1 MRLIFWSRPVMT
13 EETHRITHVEIFFD
27 LVFIFAFT
35 RVTAFMGRPPTPIT
49 LVQGLILLLL
59 LWMSWT
65 TYTWLGNQA
74 RADVGPIY
82 GGFLAASAATFVI
95 ALVIPD
101 AWQQGNGTVDGPLTL
116 ALAYIVLRALDVGL
130 YFYAAAQSRQ
140 MRTTLRLFSTTTA
153 FAWIPLILGATLG
166 GTAQTLLWALAVVID
181 FGGGLIASKLS
192 GWELR
197 SPSHFAERHSLV
209 MIIALGESLISVG
222 VGAGAGM
229 AVTRGP
235 VLLAA
240 LLTFVI
246 TLCGWWFY
254 FRRSA
259 VRAAEILGRTPSRQR
274 GAVASN
280 AYSLAHF
287 PMTAGIIFVA
297 LGAEQVLAH
306 LVHDQPGHPAGP
318 PLEWT
323 STAALYGGAALYLI
337 GRSLFRRLSVGAAPT
352 AHLVAAAMAL
362 VLLPVARFLPALAA
376 LGLLT
381 AFLVTLL
388 SFSLRVPGRQQRQIQ
403 HGPAEPDDPPRG
415 T

>member
-1 MRLIFWSRPVMT
+1 MT

-27 LVFIFAFT
+27 LVFIFAYT
-35 RVTAFMGRPPTPIT
+35 RVAAFMGRPPTATT
-49 LVQGLILLLL
+49 LVRGLILLLL

-65 TYTWLGNQA
+65 TYSWLGNQT
-74 RADVGPIY
+74 RADAGPIY
-82 GGFLAASAATFVI
+82 GGFLAASAANFVI

-101 AWQQGNGTVDGPLTL
+101 AWHQGNGTLHGPLTL
-116 ALAYIVLRALDVGL
+116 ALAYVMLRALDVGL

-140 MRTTLRLFSTTTA
+140 MRTTLRLFSITTA
-153 FAWIPLILGATLG
+153 VSWIPLILGATLG
-166 GTAQTLLWALAVVID
+166 GTAQTLLWAAAVVID
-181 FGGGLIASKLS
+181 FGGGLIASRFS

-197 SPSHFAERHSLV
+197 SPSHFTERHNYI

-222 VGAGAGM
+222 AGAGT

-240 LLTFVI
+240 LLTFAI
-246 TLCGWWFY
+246 TMSGCWFY
-254 FRRSA
+254 FK
-259 VRAAEILGRTPSRQR
+259 RAAVPAAETLDRTPSQQR

-306 LVHDQPGHPAGP
+306 LAHGQPGHPAGA

-323 STAALYGGAALYLI
+323 SAVALYGGAALFLI

-352 AHLVAAAMAL
+352 AHLIAAAIAL

-381 AFLVTLL
+381 AYLVTLL
-388 SFSLRVPGRQQRQIQ
+388 GYERLNTGRQRPTASKEAQ
-403 HGPAEPDDPPRG
+403 

>member
-1 MRLIFWSRPVMT
+1 MRLIFWSERVMT

-35 RVTAFMGRPPTPIT
+35 RVTAFMGRPPTPST
-49 LVQGLILLLL
+49 LVKGLILLLL

-74 RADVGPIY
+74 RADAGPIY
-82 GGFLAASAATFVI
+82 GGFLAASAGNFVI

-116 ALAYIVLRALDVGL
+116 ALVYIVLRALDVGL

-140 MRTTLRLFSTTTA
+140 MRTTLRLFSITTA
-153 FAWIPLILGATLG
+153 FSWIPLILGATLG
-166 GTAQTLLWALAVVID
+166 GTAQVLLWAAAVVID

-197 SPSHFAERHSLV
+197 SPSHFAERHNLV

-222 VGAGAGM
+222 AGAGT

-246 TLCGWWFY
+246 TMCGCWFY

-259 VRAAEILGRTPSRQR
+259 VPAAETLGRMPSQQR

-306 LVHDQPGHPAGP
+306 LARDQPEHPAGS

-323 STAALYGGAALYLI
+323 STAALYGGAALYLV
-337 GRSLFRRLSVGAAPT
+337 GRSLFLRLSVGAAPT
-352 AHLVAAAMAL
+352 AHLVGAAMAL
-362 VLLPVARFLPALAA
+362 VLLPIARFLPALAA

-388 SFSLRVPGRQQRQIQ
+388 TFERLNMGRQRPAASEQAQI
-403 HGPAEPDDPPRG
+403 
-415 T
+415 